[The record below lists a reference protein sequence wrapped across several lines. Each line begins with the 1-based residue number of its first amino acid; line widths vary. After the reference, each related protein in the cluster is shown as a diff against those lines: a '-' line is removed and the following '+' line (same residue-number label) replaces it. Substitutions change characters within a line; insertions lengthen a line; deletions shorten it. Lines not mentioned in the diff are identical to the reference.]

1 MKLTRYLYL
10 ALVWFLEGLLKLK
23 RLNRCTRIHFER
35 YSHSPERL
43 DLITIAFN
51 NEKVIEQQAR
61 LIRKYIKGEYNYIVA
76 DNSSNKDI
84 SLKIKEFCW
93 RNHIIYIRLPKNYL
107 GIISASY
114 SHAASLNWIYQKLIK
129 PKEPSYFGFIDHD
142 LFPIKEIDITKKMGD
157 ESIYGRVVNRG
168 DFWYLWAG
176 LCFYRF
182 NFVKNRQI
190 NFLPTTVKN
199 EYLDSGGGNWHSIY
213 SFVDASKLTPCDTTT
228 EQIREGNN
236 YHSDF
241 IQYMDNC
248 WIHLINGSNWA
259 NKKPKNLSFL
269 LQKNKSKWIDKK
281 PKEKELIDSI
291 LMKY

>member
-1 MKLTRYLYL
+1 
-10 ALVWFLEGLLKLK
+10 
-23 RLNRCTRIHFER
+23 
-35 YSHSPERL
+35 
-43 DLITIAFN
+43 
-51 NEKVIEQQAR
+51 
-61 LIRKYIKGEYNYIVA
+61 
-76 DNSSNKDI
+76 
-84 SLKIKEFCW
+84 
-93 RNHIIYIRLPKNYL
+93 
-107 GIISASY
+107 
-114 SHAASLNWIYQKLIK
+114 
-129 PKEPSYFGFIDHD
+129 
-142 LFPIKEIDITKKMGD
+142 MGD